1 MVVKVISNPLSG
13 KEKSALL
20 NLAKT
25 CKQQTL
31 LEPHERKLL
40 FQAGKYPNW
49 YTSTIPR
56 FIDTFKSVWH
66 LQITDELEDK
76 ININNIL
83 SKTNSSFLQKVK
95 DINQIVSLADNYHNQ
110 GDKFSEIQAFE
121 FYKAAETKS
130 ARAMFQIAEYY
141 LHGYPKNYMELN
153 YKETEKLIDYEK
165 ARIFYEKAIKKNN
178 DDALISLGS
187 MYTKGKGVG
196 IDLKLALS
204 YFEKYINNVETH
216 DFILADSVKC
226 LTDILWERLATE
238 DNNLIEI
245 NIKTKKDIDDCKKCL
260 NYIKKSI
267 TYLEEMLEDDYFK
280 NWAEFYYDLAYMY
293 ALGSR
298 FLPGGYKLYY
308 DKASE
313 NFEKACDI
321 NSAEYEDLEITI
333 VNSLYSLSYLFKD
346 EFKIEKK
353 VYSFDQSKDRVIQGN
368 VITIDKF
375 KKHKKEKFDDAW
387 ITNKLEQGE
396 SQTIEFKKRVFF
408 LENKESNS
416 RDNIINATSIKI
428 ARIVCGFLNADIYE
442 NAYIIFGVTD
452 DDKVNVDGIK
462 VDLTFFEKDF
472 ENKTNKDFKI
482 MDRIIQNLRE
492 KLCLLIGKTEVAN
505 NVNIEKAL
513 YRKKVKLL
521 IIEIKKS
528 NKPIFIKHH
537 TKIFSRASEYKQ
549 EPKRSKEIF
558 KEEEYISGLF
568 IRSSRDIDYLKG
580 QELYDHFKI
589 NSRNSE
595 IDENY

>member
-1 MVVKVISNPLSG
+1 MAVKIISNPLSG
-13 KEKSALL
+13 KEKVALL

-25 CKQQTL
+25 CKKKTL
-31 LEPHERKLL
+31 LEPHERKML

-49 YTSTIPR
+49 YTSIIPR

-66 LQITDELEDK
+66 LQITDELKDK

-95 DINQIVSLADNYHNQ
+95 DIEQIVSLADNYHNQ
-110 GDKFSEIQAFE
+110 GDKLSEIHAFE

-141 LHGYPKNYMELN
+141 YYGYPKNYMELN

-165 ARIFYEKAIKKNN
+165 ARIFYEMALKKKNF
-178 DDALISLGS
+178 DALINLGQ
-187 MYTKGKGVG
+187 MYAAGKGVG

-226 LTDILWERLATE
+226 LTDILWERLTTQ

-245 NIKTKKDIDDCKKCL
+245 NIKTEKDIDDCRKCL

-267 TYLEEMLEDDYFK
+267 TYLEEMIEDDDYD
-280 NWAEFYYDLAYMY
+280 WAEFYYDLAYMY

-298 FLPGGYKLYY
+298 FLPGGYKLYHN
-308 DKASE
+308 KASD
-313 NFEKACDI
+313 NFEKACNID
-321 NSAEYEDLEITI
+321 SSYENLEITI

-346 EFKIEKK
+346 EFKIAKK
-353 VYSFDQSKDRVIQGN
+353 VYPFDQSKDRVVQGN

-387 ITNKLEQGE
+387 IENKLNQGE
-396 SQTIEFKKRVFF
+396 SQTLEFKERVFF

-416 RDNIINATSIKI
+416 RDIIINATSIKI
-428 ARIVCGFLNADIYE
+428 ARLVCSFLNANIYE
-442 NAYIIFGVTD
+442 NAYIIFGATD

-472 ENKTNKDFKI
+472 KNKTNKDFKI

-492 KLCLLIGKTEVAN
+492 KLCLLIGKTNLAN

-528 NKPIFIKHH
+528 NKPIFIKHY

-549 EPKRSKEIF
+549 EPTRPKEKF
-558 KEEEYISGLF
+558 KEEEYTSGLF

-580 QELYDHFKI
+580 QELYEHFEI
-589 NSRNSE
+589 NFRNTE
-595 IDENY
+595 IEEY